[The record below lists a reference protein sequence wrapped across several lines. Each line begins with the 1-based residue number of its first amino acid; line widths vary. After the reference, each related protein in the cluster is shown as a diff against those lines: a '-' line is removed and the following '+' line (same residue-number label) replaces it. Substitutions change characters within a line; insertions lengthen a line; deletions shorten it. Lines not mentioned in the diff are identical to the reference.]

1 MMEYFE
7 LDKRK
12 NFDKRKYLSTE
23 LLDKLGVNKYR
34 KLIEENDAIYCSG
47 KYGYKLKNETYE
59 KIKEMKSDFGFH
71 KEFINVLIN
80 DKEVLDFFYD
90 LVKMGFWPKLVA
102 KWIAGPISAYM
113 TANAVAISE
122 LKIDKEQLISFFK
135 LAEEGKLIENQL
147 KILMDEL
154 LNQWGDLQEIIKEK
168 WFDAPAVS
176 EDEITEVAKW
186 VLDANPQIVEQYKG
200 GKVTVIGFFV
210 GQVMKQTQWKAN
222 PKQIQEIMTRL
233 LSA

>member
-1 MMEYFE
+1 MRSKEDALDYRYFPEPDLPE
-7 LDKRK
+7 LQLK
-12 NFDKRKYLSTE
+12 NE
-23 LLDKLGVNKYR
+23 LLDEVNASDI
-34 KLIEENDAIYCSG
+34 L
-47 KYGYKLKNETYE
+47 LPYE

-122 LKIDKEQLISFFK
+122 LKIDKQQLISFFK

-154 LNQWGDLQEIIKEK
+154 LNQWGDLQGIIKEK

-176 EDEITEVAKW
+176 EDEITEVAKG